1 MVGAKTLLGFVKCQ
15 KYWLCYGWSR
25 YPSARPSDVDY
36 LLACKSTGVYD
47 SNREREWVMVE
58 VLTDIVIN
66 DSAAGIV
73 RPGLKVCI

>member
-36 LLACKSTGVYD
+36 LLICKVQVYTIVTGSV
-47 SNREREWVMVE
+47 N
-58 VLTDIVIN
+58 
-66 DSAAGIV
+66 G
-73 RPGLKVCI
+73 